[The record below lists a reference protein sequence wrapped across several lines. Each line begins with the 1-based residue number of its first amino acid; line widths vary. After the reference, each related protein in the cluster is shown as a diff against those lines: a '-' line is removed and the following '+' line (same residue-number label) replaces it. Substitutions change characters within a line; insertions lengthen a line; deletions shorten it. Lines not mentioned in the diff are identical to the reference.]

1 MSERIKAAIV
11 RHLSDRRYQPAS
23 SSQLAKQLNIDPED
37 REDFEHAITQL
48 LKDKHVVLGSA
59 DTLAMPPPGRE
70 ITGRFSLHPRGF
82 GFITP
87 DDDRMH
93 TDLFVPAQ
101 DTGGALSGDT
111 VRARVLRDR
120 RPSTPGTTSY
130 TGRIVEVVK
139 RSDKVFTGTVVQQGR
154 LSIVKPDG
162 KALST
167 DVVLRDAQ
175 AAGAN
180 PGDKI
185 AFEIIT
191 YPENPNDLPEGV
203 VTKVL
208 GEAGIPEVET
218 LATIQGFGLPGEFPE
233 AVLED
238 ARKAV
243 KKLDAEQK
251 NPDRLD
257 LTNTLICTIDPPDA
271 RDFDDAISVTEVND
285 GSRAVVELAVHIAD
299 VALYIEPGSEID
311 KEAYARGNSVYLP
324 RHVIPMLPEVLSNG
338 VCSLQEDVPRCC
350 LSCFIRY
357 DKDANVVATRFA
369 KTRIH
374 SAKRFTYLE
383 AQAIID
389 GDIRE
394 ATKHC
399 KTEPKYPR
407 PLIKM
412 LKAMDD
418 LAKRIRQRRLR
429 NGMIVL
435 GLPEVELVYDDAGHV
450 VDAQPE
456 DNAFTHT
463 LIEMFMVEANE
474 AAASL
479 FDRLDLPMIRRIH
492 PDPPAHD
499 MSDLRR
505 FARVAGYNIPAHPT
519 RQELQSLLDS
529 ARGKPAQTAV
539 HLAVLKTL
547 SKAEYSPAV
556 VGHFALAS
564 EHYSHFT
571 SPIRRY
577 PDLILHRALSE
588 YIAAEKAN
596 GGQPLKRKSKPTKV
610 LAEKIP
616 TEDKLTELGSHCS
629 STERNAEAAER
640 QLRNFLILQ
649 LLTHHLGDDFPGTVT
664 GVTNRGVFVQ
674 IDRFLVDGFV
684 EASELPGPT
693 SERWSLNRQT
703 GALVAQRSGKTIT
716 IGDRFTVRIAS
727 VDLPKRQLELAVV
740 STGKNYDKATD
751 QKTKSRNPK
760 SGKSTK
766 PRQQASGT
774 KKTNAKTLKFKQTRK
789 KKSKRKPRGQ

>member
-11 RHLSDRRYQPAS
+11 RHISDRRYQPAS
-23 SSQLAKQLNIDPED
+23 TSQLAKQLNIDPED
-37 REDFEHAITQL
+37 RKDFDLAIEQL
-48 LKDKHVVLGSA
+48 LKDKHLILGTA
-59 DTLAMPPPGRE
+59 DTLALPPPGRE
-70 ITGRFSLHPRGF
+70 ISGRFSLHPRGF

-87 DDDRMH
+87 DDDRSH
-93 TDLFVPAQ
+93 SDLFVPAR
-101 DTGGALSGDT
+101 DTAGALTGDT

-120 RPSTPGTTSY
+120 ARGPSDGPSY
-130 TGRIVEVVK
+130 TGRIIEIVK
-139 RSDKVFTGTVVQQGR
+139 RGAQKFTGTVIKQGR
-154 LSIVKPDG
+154 LLIARPDG
-162 KALST
+162 KALAN
-167 DVVLRDAQ
+167 DVVLRDAES
-175 AAGAN
+175 AN
-180 PGDKI
+180 AKPGDKV

-191 YPENPNDLPEGV
+191 YPQAPNELAEGV

-208 GEAGIPEVET
+208 GEAGIPEIET
-218 LATIQGFGLPGEFPE
+218 LATIQAFDLPGEFPE

-238 ARKAV
+238 ARKAI

-257 LTNTLICTIDPPDA
+257 LTNVLTCTIDPPDA
-271 RDFDDAISVTEVND
+271 RDFDDAISLVEID
-285 GSRAVVELAVHIAD
+285 DDSPAVLELAVHIAD
-299 VALYIEPGSEID
+299 VALYIQPDSAID
-311 KEAYARGNSVYLP
+311 KEARARGNSVYLP

-350 LSCFIRY
+350 LTCFIRY
-357 DKDANVVATRFA
+357 DKNANVVSSRFA

-374 SAKRFTYLE
+374 SNKRFTYLE
-383 AQAIID
+383 AQAVID

-394 ATKHC
+394 AKKHC
-399 KTEPKYPR
+399 KTEAKYPR
-407 PLIKM
+407 DLVRM
-412 LKAMDD
+412 LKNMDE

-435 GLPEVELVYDDAGHV
+435 GLPEVELVFDEAGHV
-450 VDAQPE
+450 IDAQPE
-456 DNAFTHT
+456 DDAFTHK

-479 FDRLDLPMIRRIH
+479 FDRLDIPMIRRIH

-519 RQELQSLLDS
+519 RQELQGLLQS
-529 ARGKPAQTAV
+529 VQGKPSQTAV

-547 SKAEYSPAV
+547 AKAEYSPAL

-577 PDLILHRALSE
+577 PDLILHRALTD

-596 GGQPLKRKSKPTKV
+596 AGKPLKRKSPAAKK
-610 LAEKIP
+610 LAQRLPNE
-616 TEDKLTELGSHCS
+616 EQLTEAGQHCS
-629 STERNAEAAER
+629 TTERNAEAAER
-640 QLRNFLILQ
+640 QLRNFLVLQ
-649 LLTHHLGDDFPGTVT
+649 LLANHLGDDYPGTVT

-684 EASELPGPT
+684 STSELPGPP
-693 SERWSLNRQT
+693 SERWTLNRQT

-716 IGDRFTVRIAS
+716 IGDRFTVRIAA

-740 STGKNYDKATD
+740 AAGG
-751 QKTKSRNPK
+751 KTKAADKQTGSKR
-760 SGKSTK
+760 K
-766 PRQQASGT
+766 PRQLAPGARKPP
-774 KKTNAKTLKFKQTRK
+774 KKSSLKQTGR
-789 KKSKRKPRGQ
+789 KSKRKPRRR